1 MKSLFFTAWL
11 QVFLVAL
18 NTWQIA
24 NGKLAGALVVG
35 FGISLAWTFNIKRV
49 AFGNWQERLVYSL
62 GAMLGTAS
70 GLGLAQI
77 LYK

>member
-24 NGKLAGALVVG
+24 NGKFVGALLVG
-35 FGISLAWTFNIKRV
+35 FGISLAWTFNIKRI
-49 AFGNWQERLVYSL
+49 AIGSWAERLVYSS
-62 GAMLGTAS
+62 GACLGTGS
-70 GLGLAQI
+70 GILLANWI
-77 LYK
+77 Y